1 MESKQITNSNQ
12 LLGYFVINNLKDF
25 TGVAGLFLGSLFC
38 ASCSSISSTLSS
50 LSSIIWQDFCMLI
63 PMFQKLNDS
72 KSVLTTKIL
81 VFICGF
87 LSTAI
92 AFMLAAIKG
101 NLIILSSS
109 LQGAFSAPIMGV
121 FVLGSLFEFTNSIGV
136 IVGTVFGFLAGS
148 WLSLGANFV
157 KPNYP
162 RLKTT
167 IEYCNYTYTSN
178 YTTTYEIYENVLKD
192 NILEAN
198 KFNST
203 YLAHGQRATN
213 LEGFNYV
220 HVSIWFIC
228 DCFGRNNS

>member
-136 IVGTVFGFLAGS
+136 IVGTQHM
-148 WLSLGANFV
+148 
-157 KPNYP
+157 
-162 RLKTT
+162 
-167 IEYCNYTYTSN
+167 
-178 YTTTYEIYENVLKD
+178 
-192 NILEAN
+192 
-198 KFNST
+198 KFMKM
-203 YLAHGQRATN
+203 
-213 LEGFNYV
+213 F
-220 HVSIWFIC
+220 
-228 DCFGRNNS
+228 